1 MPARHVNII
10 VLTACISF
18 LCYVVHRRTKTALLV
33 GDAISMIDSYYV
45 DPVDSD
51 QLVVSAMNGITQS
64 LDDHSEFIA
73 EQNYQAFQDSIQQEF
88 AGIGIYVEQPEEG
101 QPVRVITPLVSSPA
115 LTAGILPGDQIL
127 TVEGEDVAKM
137 ALQDVSQR
145 LKGPVGTSISIGLLR
160 NAQKVE
166 LNVTRERIEIESVI
180 GDHRDSENK
189 WVYRLAD
196 RPDIAY
202 LRITSFGDKTVE
214 EITTALSNLKDD
226 YLGLILDLRGN
237 GGGLLN
243 SAVDISDMFISE
255 GRIVSTR
262 TRGGVLEDQFDAEQ
276 KVLVKAE
283 KPIAVLIDQ
292 DSASASEI
300 LAACLQDHERATVV
314 GKRSF
319 GKGTV
324 QNVLPLQYGRSALRL
339 TVARYYRPNGKNIH
353 RKRGATEDEQW
364 GVSPDEGFDVDLDP
378 TRLEQLAKR
387 WRESSYP
394 SLAQPKPMDAA
405 LQDGTNRGEEAYSS
419 SSEELVDPGRGS
431 ENTQDDNSSLS
442 EERLDTQLW
451 AAVDAID
458 GNRTSNER

>member
-1 MPARHVNII
+1 M
-10 VLTACISF
+10 
-18 LCYVVHRRTKTALLV
+18 
-33 GDAISMIDSYYV
+33 G
-45 DPVDSD
+45 
-51 QLVVSAMNGITQS
+51 
-64 LDDHSEFIA
+64 
-73 EQNYQAFQDSIQQEF
+73 
-88 AGIGIYVEQPEEG
+88 
-101 QPVRVITPLVSSPA
+101 SPA

-283 KPIAVLIDQ
+283 RPIAVLIDQ
-292 DSASASEI
+292 DSAS
-300 LAACLQDHERATVV
+300 
-314 GKRSF
+314 KRNS
-319 GKGTV
+319 GSV
-324 QNVLPLQYGRSALRL
+324 
-339 TVARYYRPNGKNIH
+339 
-353 RKRGATEDEQW
+353 
-364 GVSPDEGFDVDLDP
+364 P
-378 TRLEQLAKR
+378 TRPRTRNRCWKAK
-387 WRESSYP
+387 
-394 SLAQPKPMDAA
+394 
-405 LQDGTNRGEEAYSS
+405 
-419 SSEELVDPGRGS
+419 
-431 ENTQDDNSSLS
+431 
-442 EERLDTQLW
+442 LW
-451 AAVDAID
+451 
-458 GNRTSNER
+458 